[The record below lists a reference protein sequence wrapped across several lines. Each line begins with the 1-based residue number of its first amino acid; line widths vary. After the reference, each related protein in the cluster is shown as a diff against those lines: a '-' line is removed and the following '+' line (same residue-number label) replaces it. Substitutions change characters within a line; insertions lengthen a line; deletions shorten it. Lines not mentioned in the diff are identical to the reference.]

1 MNEVNIFSR
10 YHKAERLQ
18 RKFAFCKNPL
28 PYDMKWGVKVK
39 TSEGLRFYCCSSV
52 RFPTVMEY
60 FQNISD
66 KRWFS
71 TEMPAQGAV

>member
-39 TSEGLRFYCCSSV
+39 TSEGLRFYCCS
-52 RFPTVMEY
+52 MCK
-60 FQNISD
+60 ISD
-66 KRWFS
+66 GYGIFP
-71 TEMPAQGAV
+71 EYIG